1 MSKQVT
7 IVEPNKKISSLL
19 LKKDSM
25 TTTTIVKNAQPNTV
39 MPLVKVCFVALIK
52 KGKQS
57 KRYKSP
63 K

>member
-25 TTTTIVKNAQPNTV
+25 TTTTMVKNAQPNTV
-39 MPLVKVCFVALIK
+39 MPLVKRLFCSIDK
-52 KGKQS
+52 E
-57 KRYKSP
+57 R
-63 K
+63 